1 MSQPE
6 LVRDER
12 FKGRRCGID
21 NCPSKRYFKID
32 GRIICD
38 RGHEQ
43 EFLDTVAEDDG
54 MVPASSQARRY
65 RIGDEQDK
73 EPESVDGLEGTKKRG
88 VLRRILLLY
97 GWINCQR

>member
-43 EFLDTVAEDDG
+43 EFLETVAEDDG
-54 MVPASSQARRY
+54 MVPASSQVRRY
-65 RIGDEQDK
+65 KIDELDK
-73 EPESVDGLEGTKKRG
+73 SEPGEVKKRG
-88 VLRRILLLY
+88 VLKRRVLALW
-97 GWINCQR
+97 G

>member
-43 EFLDTVAEDDG
+43 EFLETVAEDDG
-54 MVPASSQARRY
+54 MVPASSQVRRY
-65 RIGDEQDK
+65 KIDELDK
-73 EPESVDGLEGTKKRG
+73 SESGEGKKRG
-88 VLRRILLLY
+88 VLKRRVLALW
-97 GWINCQR
+97 G